1 MISIHG
7 LTKRFGDFQALAGVE
22 LDVPEGTV
30 QGLLGP
36 NGAGKTT
43 TVRVLTTLLAPDS
56 GDVRVAGHSVQTDG
70 HLVRRSLG
78 VSGQYAAVDE
88 KLSGFEN
95 LTMVGELYG
104 MRRSDAKARARELLR
119 DFRLDGVSDSQQAGS
134 YSGGMKRRL
143 DLAGAIV
150 ARPPVVIL
158 DEPTTGLDP
167 RGRRDT
173 WDAIE
178 SLATAGTTV
187 LLTTQYLEEAD
198 QLADS
203 IAVIDSGAIIAEG
216 TATELKAQAGG
227 AWIDIVLAP
236 GADLGA
242 ALAAAR
248 RTADDA
254 LLDER
259 SRRLTARAT
268 GGSDAFRT
276 VLSALADAR
285 VEVAEA
291 ALRQPTLDE
300 VFLRLTGS
308 PAESLD
314 AADETADA
322 DDSAH
327 DPTGEV
333 VSA

>member
-1 MISIHG
+1 MISIRG
-7 LTKRFGDFQALAGVE
+7 ISKRFGTHQALDGVDLEIPAGS
-22 LDVPEGTV
+22 V

-43 TVRVLTTLLAPDS
+43 TVRVLTTLLEPDD
-56 GDVRVAGHSVQTDG
+56 GDAIVAGYS
-70 HLVRRSLG
+70 VRREGHRVRENLG

-88 KLSGFEN
+88 KLTGFEN

-104 MRRSDAKARARELLR
+104 MRRRDAKARATELLEA
-119 DFRLDGVSDSQQAGS
+119 FRLDDVAPKKPAGA
-134 YSGGMKRRL
+134 YSGGMRRRL

-150 ARPPVVIL
+150 ARPPVIIL

-178 SLATAGTTV
+178 TLAAGGTTV

-203 IAVIDSGAIIAEG
+203 IAVIDAGRIIAEG
-216 TATELKAQAGG
+216 TATQLKARAGG
-227 AWIDIVLAP
+227 GALDLVLAP
-236 GADLGA
+236 GSDASVALAAVRGTGHQASLDERALRLTAPAPDGADGLAA
-242 ALAAAR
+242 ALAA
-248 RTADDA
+248 
-254 LLDER
+254 LQ
-259 SRRLTARAT
+259 RA
-268 GGSDAFRT
+268 G
-276 VLSALADAR
+276 

-300 VFLRLTGS
+300 VFLELTGT
-308 PAESLD
+308 PAVQASVPE
-314 AADETADA
+314 DE
-322 DDSAH
+322 
-327 DPTGEV
+327 EV
-333 VSA
+333 LA